1 LEEKDDSCE
10 VPNLESVK
18 EEGKPTRIVFI
29 DYVSGKPV
37 DERVLEAMQPYHREI
52 FGNPS
57 SLHIFGDPPVEAM
70 EDARK
75 KVADLI
81 GAKDP
86 KEIVFTSGATES
98 NNLALK
104 GVAFRNQ
111 NKGNHVIISAIE
123 HISII
128 NIAKDLEKFGFK
140 TTQVGV
146 DKYGIVEF
154 DKLEKQIKPET
165 LLISINYANNEIGTI
180 EPVKEIS
187 KMAHDHNVL
196 LHMDA
201 VAAEGQIPID
211 VQKDGID
218 LLTLSSN
225 DIYGPRGMGALYIKT
240 GTMIEPII
248 QGGGQERGLRSGTE
262 DIPSIVG
269 MGKAAEISKK
279 EMKKDST
286 RIQKMR
292 DRIISTVPDT
302 IDHSYLDGHPTQR
315 LPNNAHFRFDY
326 VEGEAILLGLN
337 MRGIAVST
345 GSACAAKRLEAS
357 HVLLALGLLKEETH
371 GSLELTLGKYN
382 TEEDIDYVLGALP
395 PVIERLR
402 KLSPLTPKNE
412 Q

>member
-1 LEEKDDSCE
+1 VLKKESNTS
-10 VPNLESVK
+10 NLSELTSIK
-18 EEGKPTRIVFI
+18 EAGPTRLVFM

-37 DERVLEAMQPYHREI
+37 DPRVLEAMNPYHREI

-57 SLHIFGDPPVEAM
+57 SLHLFGDPPVEAM

-81 GAKDP
+81 GAKDSR
-86 KEIVFTSGATES
+86 EIIFTSGATES

-111 NKGNHVIISAIE
+111 DKGNHIIISAIE
-123 HISII
+123 HISIL
-128 NIAKDLEKFGFK
+128 NIAKYLEKFGFK
-140 TTQVGV
+140 TTRVGV
-146 DKYGIVEF
+146 DKYGIVEL
-154 DKLEKQIKPET
+154 DKLERQIKPET
-165 LLISINYANNEIGTI
+165 LLVSINYANSEIGTI
-180 EPVKEIS
+180 EPIKEIS
-187 KMAHDHNVL
+187 KIVHDHNVP
-196 LHMDA
+196 LHVDA
-201 VAAEGQIPID
+201 VAAEGQIPMD

-269 MGKAAEISKK
+269 MGKAAEIAKN
-279 EMKKDST
+279 EMEKDSA

-292 DRIISTVPDT
+292 DKIINTVLDT
-302 IDHSYLDGHPTQR
+302 IDHSYLNGHPTQR
-315 LPNNAHFRFDY
+315 LPSNAHFRFDY
-326 VEGEAILLGLN
+326 IEGESILLGLN
-337 MRGIAVST
+337 MKGIAVST

-357 HVLLALGLLKEETH
+357 HVLIATGLLKEEAH

-382 TEEDIDYVLGALP
+382 TEEDVDYFLEVLP
-395 PVIERLR
+395 QVVDRLR
-402 KLSPLTPKNE
+402 KLSPLTPKSE
-412 Q
+412 E